1 MYRKILVGYDGSEQ
15 AEDALAFGKQLA
27 DTSSAE
33 LVVAGVWPVAQMWS
47 GLDPAIDEAEAEF
60 AHMVGAAAKSVGAKG
75 ERVLSTSPARGL
87 HDRAERIDADLI
99 VVGSCAHG
107 RWGQT
112 LVGSVG
118 VALLHGSPCAVA
130 IAPHGY
136 RDQADRD
143 IETIVVGFDGSAEAG
158 LALLAASRLA
168 REIGARVKLVSVAEP
183 PALGTGKGG
192 SDGCHA
198 LKEAIEDD
206 LRDAL
211 TQGCSAVPDG
221 IDAEPVLVS
230 GDPAT
235 ALAEAAKEPGTLLI
249 LGSRGY
255 GPVRR
260 VLLGSVSRELV
271 RSAPSPVII
280 HPRGM
285 QEPARHTRPEEL
297 SRAVRPPVRLSGREG
312 GSPVSRRWVLQS
324 RDQRRG

>member
-27 DTSSAE
+27 DMSGAE
-33 LVVAGVWPVAQMWS
+33 LVVVGVWPLAQMWS
-47 GLDPAIDEAEAEF
+47 RVDPAIAEAEAEF
-60 AHMVGAAAKSVGAKG
+60 ADMLGAAAKSVGAKG

-99 VVGSCAHG
+99 VVGSCRRG
-107 RWGQT
+107 RLGQT

-118 VALLHGSPCAVA
+118 VALLHGSPCPVA

-136 RDQADRD
+136 RHQADRN

-158 LALLAASRLA
+158 LALMAASRLA
-168 REIGARVKLVSVAEP
+168 RETGARVKLVSVAEP
-183 PALGTGKGG
+183 PPLGTGKGG
-192 SDGCHA
+192 SEGWQA

-206 LRDAL
+206 VRDTL
-211 TQGCSAVPDG
+211 TQGCSAVPEG

-230 GDPAT
+230 GEPAT
-235 ALAEAAKEPGTLLI
+235 ALAKAATEPGTLLV

-255 GPVRR
+255 GPLRR
-260 VLLGSVSRELV
+260 VLLGSVSRAVV

-280 HPRGM
+280 NPRGTH
-285 QEPARHTRPEEL
+285 EPARQTRPGQAETA
-297 SRAVRPPVRLSGREG
+297 S
-312 GSPVSRRWVLQS
+312 
-324 RDQRRG
+324 

>member
-27 DTSSAE
+27 DTSGAE
-33 LVVAGVWPVAQMWS
+33 LIVTGVWPVAQMWS

-60 AHMVGAAAKSVGAKG
+60 GDKVGAAAKSVGANG

-99 VVGSCAHG
+99 VVGSCRHG

-118 VALLHGSPCAVA
+118 VALLHGSPCPVA

-136 RDQADRD
+136 RDRAGQD

-158 LALLAASRLA
+158 LALMAASRLA
-168 REIGARVKLVSVAEP
+168 RETGARVKLVSVAEP
-183 PALGTGKGG
+183 PPLGTGKGG
-192 SDGCHA
+192 SEGWHA
-198 LKEAIEDD
+198 LKEAIEDEV
-206 LRDAL
+206 RDTL
-211 TQGCSAVPDG
+211 TQGCSAVPEG

-230 GDPAT
+230 GEPAA
-235 ALAEAAKEPGTLLI
+235 ALAEAAKEPGTILI

-255 GPVRR
+255 GPLRR
-260 VLLGSVSRELV
+260 VLLGSVSRAVV
-271 RSAPSPVII
+271 RSARSPVII
-280 HPRGM
+280 HPRGTH
-285 QEPARHTRPEEL
+285 ERARKTRPAQAET
-297 SRAVRPPVRLSGREG
+297 
-312 GSPVSRRWVLQS
+312 VS
-324 RDQRRG
+324 